1 MSANK
6 CRVVPSDEQRCIWMT
21 AGILSYQLCDHGFDC
36 DDCPL
41 DSAMR
46 KHVMRQ
52 VPAGDIPAGHD
63 DLPSF
68 HQGLRVDRR
77 YSGNHCW
84 LKEIDKNRLQVGLEP
99 GLAETFLS
107 LKTIV
112 FPAAGQEV
120 RSGQTCLWVV
130 LQGGTFPIAS
140 PVDGTVRAINH
151 QLASKPHL
159 LLLQPFDQ
167 GWLYELESEN
177 PLNPTDLMDERT
189 AASSYAEDETC
200 FKASLA
206 KALRRNQV
214 SVGVTMADGG
224 QQLQNSADMLGP
236 SKYFSI
242 LLKTYA

>member
-1 MSANK
+1 MSAQK
-6 CRVVPSDEQRCIWMT
+6 CRVIPPDEQRCIWMT
-21 AGILSYQLCDHGFDC
+21 AGILSYQLCDRGFDC

-46 KHVMRQ
+46 KHVLRQ
-52 VPAGDIPAGHD
+52 VPVAGLPAGHD
-63 DLPSF
+63 TRPSPRP
-68 HQGLRVDRR
+68 GLRMDRR

-84 LKEIDKNRLQVGLEP
+84 LKEIDTNRIQLGLEP

-112 FPAAGQEV
+112 FPSV
-120 RSGQTCLWVV
+120 GQTVRRGQSCLWVV
-130 LQGGTFPIAS
+130 LQGGTFPISS
-140 PVDGTVRAINH
+140 PVDGVVNAINH

-159 LLLQPFDQ
+159 LILQPLDQ
-167 GWLYELESEN
+167 GWLYELETGTSLD
-177 PLNPTDLMDERT
+177 PPDLMDDKT
-189 AASSYAEDETC
+189 ASSSYAEDEAC

-206 KALRRNQV
+206 KALRGSHP

-224 QQLQNSADMLGP
+224 EQLQDLADMLGP

-242 LLKTYA
+242 VLKTYA